1 MKNRVAAM
9 LAQASRVWVVSH
21 LLPDGDALGSSLGLM
36 HLLLAQ
42 GKQVQVFSAGPIPE
56 EYEFLPGME
65 RVSEVLPRAGELD
78 LAVVL
83 DCHQPE
89 RTGPV
94 SGAFLAKLPRVAIID
109 HHQGEVSFGQAAWV
123 DPSFAA
129 TSEMVT
135 LLAQEQGWSLN
146 PPAANCLFT
155 GVQTDTGSFRYA
167 NTTPRVLR
175 VAADLAAAG
184 ADVWG
189 ISQEVYATRPKR
201 LRLLGRVM
209 ENLELSQEGR
219 LALSQITLEELAQV
233 GAGPADL
240 EQVVE
245 KLRLIPGVEVSAL
258 FRQTPQGAVKV
269 SMRSR
274 GKVDVSQVAIALGGG
289 GHKNA
294 AGVTIEG
301 NLAGVRREI
310 ATRLRQGLEALS

>member
-1 MKNRVAAM
+1 MSKDVAAM

-36 HLLLAQ
+36 HLLGAQ
-42 GKQVQVFSAGPIPE
+42 GKQVRVFSAGPVPE
-56 EYEFLPGME
+56 EYIFLPGMDQ
-65 RVSEVLPRAGELD
+65 VSDVLPGAGEQD
-78 LAVVL
+78 LAVML

-94 SGAFLAKLPRVAIID
+94 SGKFLAKLPQVAIID
-109 HHQGEVSFGQAAWV
+109 HHQGEVDFGQAAWV

-135 LLAQEQGWSLN
+135 LLAQAEGWDIT
-146 PPAANCLFT
+146 PQAATCLFV

-175 VAADLAAAG
+175 VAADLAEAG
-184 ADVWG
+184 AEIWP

-201 LRLLGRVM
+201 LRLLGRIM
-209 ENLELSQEGR
+209 DNLELSREGR
-219 LALSQITLEELAQV
+219 LALSQITLADLEAV

-240 EQVVE
+240 EQAVE
-245 KLRLIPGVEVSAL
+245 TLRLIPGVEVSAL
-258 FRQTPQGAVKV
+258 LRQTPKGTVKV

-274 GKVDVSQVAIALGGG
+274 GKVDVSRVAIDLGGG
-289 GHKNA
+289 GHKSA

-301 NLAGVRREI
+301 NLPGVRRDI
-310 ATRLRQGLEALS
+310 AARLRKGLEALS